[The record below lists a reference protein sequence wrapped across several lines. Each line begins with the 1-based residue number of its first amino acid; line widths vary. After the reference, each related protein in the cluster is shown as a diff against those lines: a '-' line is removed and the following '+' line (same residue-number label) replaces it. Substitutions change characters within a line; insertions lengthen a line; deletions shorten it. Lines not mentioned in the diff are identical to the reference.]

1 MADALADR
9 ARRDLRLPRW
19 LCPARAQCRKGRQRA
34 GAGVVGVL
42 PDGHKQLLALELCGG
57 ESFIA
62 WKGCL
67 EDLVERGL
75 RAPVLAIID
84 GNPGLRRAVG
94 EVWPRTAVQRC
105 CVHKLRDLERKAP
118 KHALLEIQ
126 DDFHR
131 IVYAANADA
140 ARAAYAAFERKWAKR
155 CPGVVMSLREG

>member
-42 PDGHKQLLALELCGG
+42 PDGHKQLLALELCGR
-57 ESFIA
+57 ESLIA

-94 EVWPRTAVQRC
+94 EATNGRAT
-105 CVHKLRDLERKAP
+105 
-118 KHALLEIQ
+118 LLCAQ
-126 DDFHR
+126 
-131 IVYAANADA
+131 A
-140 ARAAYAAFERKWAKR
+140 ARPRAESPEARPLGD
-155 CPGVVMSLREG
+155 PGRLPSHRLRGQR